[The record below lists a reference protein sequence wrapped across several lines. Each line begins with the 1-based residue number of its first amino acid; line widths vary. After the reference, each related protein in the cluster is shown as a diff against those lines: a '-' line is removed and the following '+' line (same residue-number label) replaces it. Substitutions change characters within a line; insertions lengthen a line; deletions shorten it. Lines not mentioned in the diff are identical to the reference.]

1 MRPTYAEIRLRA
13 LVHNYKLLDENVR
26 AHAGSSVIAPTLIA
40 VIKADAYGHGVTLC
54 GQALA
59 QAGARWL
66 GVTTVEEALALR
78 AGLGQ
83 RAARHGLGAGP
94 RVLVMAG
101 FFPGEEEVVV
111 EQRLTVQVWE
121 GWHFR
126 LLDAAARRAG
136 RAPASVGVH
145 LEIDTGMSRQ
155 GVAPGEPLQRLLRE
169 TGGGSPVS
177 VEGVLTHFSSPQE
190 PEVLAGQVERL
201 RQALQQLWAA
211 GVRPRWV
218 HAGNSA
224 NAWTGM
230 GLPSL
235 ALLAREFGAE
245 LLVRPGLALYGVP
258 YDGAAEVSAARPGAP
273 EAARLEPVLRWK
285 TEVTSVRMVAAGTP
299 VGYSET
305 FQAPEGGARLA
316 LLPVG
321 YADGFAREL
330 SGRGFVLVR
339 GCRVPV
345 AGRISMD
352 QTVVDVSRV
361 AGVAVGDEVVLLGR
375 QGAEEIP
382 AGEMA
387 AWRGTIPY
395 EVLCG
400 IGARVPRVPV

>member
-13 LVHNYKLLDENVR
+13 LVHNYKLLEANVR
-26 AHAGSSVIAPTLIA
+26 THAGSAPVAPALIA

-59 QAGARWL
+59 KAGAGWL
-66 GVTTVEEALALR
+66 GVTTVKEALALR
-78 AGLGQ
+78 DSLQAAAGRQGV
-83 RAARHGLGAGP
+83 GP
-94 RVLVMAG
+94 RMLVMAG

-111 EQRLTVQVWE
+111 AQRLTVQVWE
-121 GWHFR
+121 EWHFR

-136 RAPASVGVH
+136 RVPASVGVH
-145 LEIDTGMSRQ
+145 LEIDTGMCRQ

-201 RQALQQLWAA
+201 RQALQQLRAA

-218 HAGNSA
+218 HAGNSS
-224 NAWTGM
+224 NAYTGI
-230 GLPSL
+230 GLQSL
-235 ALLAREFGAE
+235 ALMAREFGAD

-258 YDGAAEVSAARPGAP
+258 GGGAAEISAARPGVP
-273 EAARLEPVLRWK
+273 EAARLEPVLRWR
-285 TEVTSVRMVAAGTP
+285 TEVTSVRMVTAGTP
-299 VGYSET
+299 VGYGET
-305 FQAPEGGARLA
+305 FRAPEGGARLA

-339 GCRVPV
+339 GCRAPV
-345 AGRISMD
+345 AGRVSMD

-361 AGVAVGDEVVLLGR
+361 AGVAVGDEVVLLGQ

-382 AGEMA
+382 AEEMA

-400 IGARVPRVPV
+400 IGPRVPRVPV